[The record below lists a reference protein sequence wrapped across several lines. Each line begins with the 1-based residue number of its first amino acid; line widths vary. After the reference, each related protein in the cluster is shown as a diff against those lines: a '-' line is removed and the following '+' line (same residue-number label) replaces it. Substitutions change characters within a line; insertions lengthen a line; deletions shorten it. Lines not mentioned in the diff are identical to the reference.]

1 LQTIRA
7 LLAQV
12 YSDPSRLSDELV
24 AQIVEP
30 TSHPAAA
37 AAFASI
43 IFAPKPENSFNES
56 LEKVQNHNIPLCL
69 MYGENGTVF

>member
-1 LQTIRA
+1 
-7 LLAQV
+7 
-12 YSDPSRLSDELV
+12 V

-56 LEKVQNHNIPLCL
+56 LEKVQSHNIPLCL
-69 MYGENGTVF
+69 MYGENETVSWAFGVVFEFDVCAVES